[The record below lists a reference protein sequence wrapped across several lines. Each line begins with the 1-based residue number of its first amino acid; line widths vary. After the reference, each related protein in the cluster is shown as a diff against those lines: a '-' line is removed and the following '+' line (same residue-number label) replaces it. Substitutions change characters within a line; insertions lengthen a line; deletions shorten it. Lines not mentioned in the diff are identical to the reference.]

1 MLAAVRKVKKEGLS
15 IRKAA
20 ADYQINYRTLA
31 RYCKKIPQDEI
42 DDQKIVRPSTTVG
55 YFPNRKVFSDDD
67 EKELKQYILQAA
79 DVYYGLTPKE
89 IKTLAYDLCVANSI
103 KCPKSWQDN
112 GCAGDDWFADFFKRH
127 PTLSL
132 RKPEATSLARASSFN
147 LTNVESFFNNLTTVL
162 GRHNF
167 QPHEIW
173 NMDETG
179 VTSVQRPD
187 RIVAR
192 KGAKQIGALVSA
204 ERGTLVTLACAVSAI
219 GNHIPPFFVFP
230 RVKYHKRFIDTA
242 PAGSGGTAN
251 KSGWMQEAD
260 FILFLNHF
268 HKHTKSTPENP
279 CLLLLDNHG
288 SHLSIEGL
296 NFARSNGIVM
306 LSFPPHCS
314 HKLQPLDRTVYGP
327 FKKFFN
333 SACDDWM
340 INNPGRT
347 MTIYDIPQ
355 LVSRAYPLAM
365 TPSNISSGFR
375 CTGIYPL
382 NCDIFTDADFAPSYV
397 TDREQPANQFPEQLA
412 KQLSEQPNKQLP
424 EMAQDLS
431 LIHICVRSDC
441 GSCVCEGPG

>member
-1 MLAAVRKVKKEGLS
+1 M
-15 IRKAA
+15 
-20 ADYQINYRTLA
+20 
-31 RYCKKIPQDEI
+31 
-42 DDQKIVRPSTTVG
+42 
-55 YFPNRKVFSDDD
+55 
-67 EKELKQYILQAA
+67 
-79 DVYYGLTPKE
+79 
-89 IKTLAYDLCVANSI
+89 ANSI

-112 GCAGDDWFADFFKRH
+112 GCARDDWFADFLKRR

-132 RKPEATSLARASSFN
+132 RKPEATSLAQASSFN

-167 QPHEIW
+167 QPQEIW

-192 KGAKQIGALVSA
+192 KGTKQISALVSA

-230 RVKYHKRFIDTA
+230 RVKYHKCFIDTA

-268 HKHTKSTPENP
+268 HKHAKSTSENP

-355 LVSRAYPLAM
+355 LVSHAYPLAM
-365 TPSNISSGFR
+365 TPSNISSGFQ
-375 CTGIYPL
+375 CTGISIKL
-382 NCDIFTDADFAPSYV
+382 
-397 TDREQPANQFPEQLA
+397 
-412 KQLSEQPNKQLP
+412 
-424 EMAQDLS
+424 
-431 LIHICVRSDC
+431 
-441 GSCVCEGPG
+441 